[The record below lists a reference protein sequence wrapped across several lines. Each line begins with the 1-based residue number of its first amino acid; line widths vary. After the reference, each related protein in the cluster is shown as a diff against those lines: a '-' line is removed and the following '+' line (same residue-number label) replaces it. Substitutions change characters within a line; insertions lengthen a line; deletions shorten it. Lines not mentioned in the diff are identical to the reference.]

1 MCNTDTCDCEL
12 SLDFEILAFPCNQ
25 FRGQEPGSSEEIQN
39 VVCTRFK
46 AEFPVF
52 DKVITVIYC
61 KFFVTYLTFD
71 TLCMEMVLFGLDVL
85 GNFPSQIL
93 YAFFFLQWIL
103 QGYNTI
109 LIYMPVYMEII
120 LIYQIIIGW
129 SQWEECRTTL
139 QVFEG
144 SERRNIWRWYQV
156 ELHKVL
162 SKQRREGCG

>member
-93 YAFFFLQWIL
+93 YAFFFFAMNSARIQHNI
-103 QGYNTI
+103 N
-109 LIYMPVYMEII
+109 IYASLY
-120 LIYQIIIGW
+120 GNH
-129 SQWEECRTTL
+129 
-139 QVFEG
+139 F
-144 SERRNIWRWYQV
+144 NISNYYRLKSMGRMQN
-156 ELHKVL
+156 HFT
-162 SKQRREGCG
+162 SF